1 MRVWSY
7 VLLGLLFLGLA
18 GPISA
23 QQNAAPQALVLSR
36 EETDWLAR
44 HPVVR
49 LGIDPSYGPYSFL
62 DEKGELQGVVRE
74 FLTHIEQALGLR
86 FEIVSNLDWPHLM
99 EAVQQQRIDAVATVV
114 RLPERDAFLEFT
126 GIYLPTPLVVM
137 TRNDTPQLRSL
148 NELPNLRLTLVEGY
162 SSSKQVMALNPAIRP
177 FFVTTPLDGLRA
189 VASGSA
195 DAYVGVLGVN
205 TFLASQHGIA
215 NLKVNAAFDMADNGQ
230 RFGVRKDWP
239 ELAGLLDKA
248 LGTLPAQRRA
258 DIMQRWLPIQAG
270 EIRRLSQP
278 TLVTRL
284 FPWLLGLFGLA
295 AGAYLVV
302 LLWNH
307 RLKRELA
314 RERQELERLHSTL
327 QALVEGST
335 DAIFVKDIE
344 GRYIV
349 GNRALAALLDRPITE
364 IVGVDD
370 HALFPPEV
378 AERFRADD
386 RRVMQRGATENYEE
400 TVVVGDKHLPYLTT
414 KGPLLI
420 DGKVEGV
427 FGIARDISLLK
438 QSASAVRIS
447 EERYRTLFEY
457 APDGIVIADRESYYL
472 DANPAICRMLGYTR
486 AELIGLHASDIV
498 VGAEHLHI
506 APALTTIKDGKDYQ
520 REWQFRR
527 KDGSTFVAEVIAT
540 LMPDGNLLGVIRDI
554 TGRMRA
560 EQTLHDQLDELT
572 RWQAV
577 MLGREDRI
585 QELKAEVNALLA
597 GQGKPI
603 RYPSQA
609 EPS

>member
-62 DEKGELQGVVRE
+62 DESGQLQGMVVE
-74 FLTHIEQALGLR
+74 FLTHIEQTLGLR
-86 FEIVSNLDWPHLM
+86 FEIVSNLDWPQLM
-99 EAVQQQRIDAVATVV
+99 EAVQQRRIDAVATVV

-126 GIYLPTPLVVM
+126 AIYLPTPLVVM

-177 FFVTTPLDGLRA
+177 FYVATPLDGLRA

-205 TFLASQHGIA
+205 TFLANQHGIA
-215 NLKVNAAFDMADNGQ
+215 NLKVNAAFEMADNGQ

-248 LGTLPAQRRA
+248 LGTLPAQQRA

-278 TLVTRL
+278 TLATRL

-302 LLWNH
+302 LVWN
-307 RLKRELA
+307 RQLKLELS
-314 RERQELERLHSTL
+314 RRQAQLERAQSIAHLGDWALDIASGRIQWSNELFSIAGRPPMELDWPTL
-327 QALVEGST
+327 RSWIHPDARDAHDDYLSRLGKLPAGEHLPPLASHLLRPDGSSRWMEITCET
-335 DAIFVKDIE
+335 DFDAQGVPCRFYGTAQD
-344 GRYIV
+344 
-349 GNRALAALLDRPITE
+349 ITE
-364 IVGVDD
+364 RMQ
-370 HALFPPEV
+370 
-378 AERFRADD
+378 AEK
-386 RRVMQRGATENYEE
+386 M
-400 TVVVGDKHLPYLTT
+400 
-414 KGPLLI
+414 
-420 DGKVEGV
+420 
-427 FGIARDISLLK
+427 
-438 QSASAVRIS
+438 
-447 EERYRTLFEY
+447 
-457 APDGIVIADRESYYL
+457 
-472 DANPAICRMLGYTR
+472 
-486 AELIGLHASDIV
+486 
-498 VGAEHLHI
+498 
-506 APALTTIKDGKDYQ
+506 
-520 REWQFRR
+520 
-527 KDGSTFVAEVIAT
+527 
-540 LMPDGNLLGVIRDI
+540 
-554 TGRMRA
+554 
-560 EQTLHDQLDELT
+560 LHDQLDELT